1 MLTLAQSL
9 MVAVLEQAVIDLQSR
24 RYAVRQQA
32 KAWFFARG
40 ARADHVFS
48 FARICEQF
56 GRSPV
61 TVRGRILATF
71 ASNAELPREV
81 QEQEQERAG
90 AA

>member
-48 FARICEQF
+48 FARICQEF

-61 TVRGRILATF
+61 TVRGHILATLA
-71 ASNAELPREV
+71 ASPEALPEV
-81 QEQEQERAG
+81 QEQEHAG